1 MTIEDMNYA
10 GRFIVTQRI
19 DNINNPK
26 IVGYIYQ

>member
-10 GRFIVTQRI
+10 WRFIVTQRI
-19 DNINNPK
+19 DNINNAN